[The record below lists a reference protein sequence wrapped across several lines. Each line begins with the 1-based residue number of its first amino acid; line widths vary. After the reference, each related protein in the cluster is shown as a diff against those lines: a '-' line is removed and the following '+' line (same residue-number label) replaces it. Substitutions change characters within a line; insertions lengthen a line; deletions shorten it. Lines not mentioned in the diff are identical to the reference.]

1 MKKIVLIYLTLFFSS
16 TVIKAQ
22 PTSLGCW
29 NIVNAKFNFNKS
41 WSVLG
46 EAQVRSFLFY
56 SNFHYYEY
64 KGIIAYKINKNIA
77 VGIGIGSYQTYAEG
91 GNFKTPKSNDE
102 VRLWPQL
109 IITNTI
115 GNIKIEQRCRAE
127 SRFTSNGYRN
137 RYRYRL
143 GLTYPFGKATK
154 GYQPFQLTA
163 CNELFFTNEPTYFER
178 NRLQIAWSYKATA
191 NTTFQIGFIN
201 QFDYKINSQKN
212 QTYLQTGILIELF

>member
-1 MKKIVLIYLTLFFSS
+1 MKKIRFFILILLFSS
-16 TVIKAQ
+16 TIIRAQ
-22 PTSLGCW
+22 QTSIGCW
-29 NIVNAKFNFNKS
+29 NIVNAKFSFNKN
-41 WSVLG
+41 WSILG

-77 VGIGIGSYQTYAEG
+77 IGIGVGSYQTYTEG
-91 GNFKTPKSNDE
+91 GNFKTPKSNNE
-102 VRLWPQL
+102 VRIWPQI

-115 GNIKIEQRCRAE
+115 GAIKLEQRCRAE

-143 GLTYPFGKATK
+143 GLTYFFGKTSK

-178 NRLQIAWSYKATA
+178 NRLQLACSYKATA

-212 QTYLQTGILIELF
+212 QSYFQTGIFIELF